1 MSAQENHINQTKDT
15 HCGYVSG
22 ASHLRIEPLTEL
34 KYMEFRYNT
43 SQDTRECRGSRA
55 SKQEHTR
62 SSEGYQRA
70 PHKAIE
76 DLIWPEGALTRSGWV
91 ILCLRGPPCQKRAK
105 RG

>member
-1 MSAQENHINQTKDT
+1 MSAQENYINQTKDT
-15 HCGYVSG
+15 HCAYVPG
-22 ASHLRIEPLTEL
+22 ASHLQMKPLTEL
-34 KYMEFRYNT
+34 KYLEFRYNT

-70 PHKAIE
+70 PFKAIE
-76 DLIWPEGALTRSGWV
+76 DLIWPEGALTSSGWA
-91 ILCLRGPPCQKRAK
+91 ILCLRDPQCQKSAT